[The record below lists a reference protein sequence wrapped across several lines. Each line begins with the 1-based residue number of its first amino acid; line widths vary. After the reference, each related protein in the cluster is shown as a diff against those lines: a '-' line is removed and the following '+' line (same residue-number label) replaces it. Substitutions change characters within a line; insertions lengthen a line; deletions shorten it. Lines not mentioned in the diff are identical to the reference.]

1 MRGFII
7 AALFFAAPGLFTQQ
21 ASVAG
26 EEVYGCVNRSTG
38 HIRIVAGTDRCKSW
52 ENPLILGKTGEIG
65 PAGPQ
70 GPPGPPGP
78 AGPPGPR
85 GHTGET
91 GPPGPA
97 SEAPVH
103 PQTAAQPQE
112 SGSQS
117 APMKVPVSAG
127 EGTSPA
133 VSILIQGLALVAI
146 VLSITAVCTLFYFYR
161 LIQKIASELS
171 PASKALE
178 FNTERL
184 EKVFDR
190 YILSVFLV
198 MKDILLHKSRLTQ
211 KEEKSPRADPF
222 EEDIEIEIR
231 KILGRPGLTTLSD
244 LYFIL
249 RGRFGEQEIKKTVL
263 RLRAEGFITWEGSE
277 AGIDF
282 STPIS
287 FA

>member
-1 MRGFII
+1 
-7 AALFFAAPGLFTQQ
+7 
-21 ASVAG
+21 
-26 EEVYGCVNRSTG
+26 
-38 HIRIVAGTDRCKSW
+38 
-52 ENPLILGKTGEIG
+52 
-65 PAGPQ
+65 
-70 GPPGPPGP
+70 
-78 AGPPGPR
+78 
-85 GHTGET
+85 
-91 GPPGPA
+91 
-97 SEAPVH
+97 
-103 PQTAAQPQE
+103 
-112 SGSQS
+112 
-117 APMKVPVSAG
+117 
-127 EGTSPA
+127 
-133 VSILIQGLALVAI
+133 
-146 VLSITAVCTLFYFYR
+146 
-161 LIQKIASELS
+161 
-171 PASKALE
+171 
-178 FNTERL
+178 L